1 MVSHRTTEPASMS
14 DGHAGTGESPAYA
27 TRSYEEA
34 LALRPSLDAGLAA
47 AFGGIPPADDVRVT
61 VHSAR
66 AEDGHEIEL
75 RLHERMETPAR
86 GSAVVYVHGGSMV
99 AGRLD
104 DYERLVNHYV
114 HHTGVPFLSV
124 GYRLA
129 PEHQGT
135 VPAAD
140 AFAGVRWLFENAR
153 RLDVDRARIA
163 VMGDSAG
170 GGIGAGAVL
179 LAREQGLRPAAQIL
193 IYPTLDDRTVIP
205 DPTLTEHVVW
215 SYAGNRTA
223 WTALLGTAR
232 GTDSVPAAAAP
243 ARTTDFAGL
252 PPTYLEVGQLDIL
265 RDEAVAYAQALYRAG
280 VPCELH
286 VRPSAVHG
294 FDWIDPAAEIAR
306 QAMRDRVRVIG
317 SL

>member
-1 MVSHRTTEPASMS
+1 MISRLPTETTSAS
-14 DGHAGTGESPAYA
+14 AGSAHTGESQDYA

-47 AFGGIPPADDVRVT
+47 AFGAIPRADDVRVT
-61 VHSAR
+61 VDSVP
-66 AEDGHEIEL
+66 AEDGHSVEL
-75 RLHERMETPAR
+75 RWHERQDTPIP

-104 DYERLVNHYV
+104 DYEQLVNHYV
-114 HHTGVPFLSV
+114 HRTGVPFLSV

-135 VPAAD
+135 LPAAD
-140 AFAGVRWLFENAR
+140 TFAGVRWLFENAE
-153 RLDVDRARIA
+153 RLGVDAARIA

-179 LAREQGLRPAAQIL
+179 LARDHGLRPAAQIL
-193 IYPTLDDRTVIP
+193 IYPTLDDRTVTP

-215 SYAGNRTA
+215 SYEGNRTA

-232 GTDSVPAAAAP
+232 GTDAVPAAAAP
-243 ARTTDFAGL
+243 ARTTDFSGL

-265 RDEAVAYAQALYRAG
+265 RDETLDYARRLYQAA

-294 FDWIDPAAEIAR
+294 FDWIDPATEIAQ
-306 QAMRDRVRVIG
+306 QAMRDRIRMIN